1 MELRRQMVEQIA
13 DRSMDRECGDQ
24 MVVIKHERNF
34 AREGSQSIDPGGYNG
49 FNRWRWPEV

>member
-13 DRSMDRECGDQ
+13 DRAMDRECGDQ